1 MNQVTI
7 DVYFD
12 TICPWCRMGTTS
24 LLAAVEQLPE
34 DTKATVRWHAFQLN
48 PDIRPEGEDYRK
60 VMIGRLGG
68 TAQFEA
74 RMKQYN
80 TTGAQF
86 GLNYNMDLVK
96 YTPNT
101 TKSHQLVAITPEHLQ
116 VQLIEALYK
125 AYFEEGIDIGNVDE
139 LVRIAIESKA
149 ADDADALKSRLM
161 SGEGIDKVEAGQRNA
176 QKLGVRGVPYFIINE
191 KVSLSGL
198 QSPDEFINVIK
209 QTI

>member
-1 MNQVTI
+1 
-7 DVYFD
+7 
-12 TICPWCRMGTTS
+12 MGTTS
-24 LLAAVEQLPE
+24 LLTAIEQLPE
-34 DTKATVRWHAFQLN
+34 DTKATIRWHAFQLN

-80 TTGAQF
+80 TTGALF

-101 TKSHQLVAITPEHLQ
+101 VKSHQLVAITPEHLQ
-116 VQLIEALYK
+116 VQLIEALST

-139 LVRIAIESKA
+139 LVSIALASKVT
-149 ADDADALKSRLM
+149 DDADELKKRLL
-161 SGEGIDKVEAGQRNA
+161 SGEGIEKVEAGQRNA

-198 QSPDEFINVIK
+198 KSPDEFLDVIK
-209 QTI
+209 QTIS